1 MTWTTLPKKTTFHID
16 ILIKSNIDWNFL
28 NHPGVVPSFNMTSIK
43 LINISQSDMFS
54 VNLGRETRR
63 MNFQHFTTTLLLH
76 QTCSFQWK
84 SASLSYQKRLCVCMY
99 SHMCRVSW
107 LDDWCYNNKFILE
120 NAEKQIFDFLH
131 RFFKTWRQQ
140 YSSIQ
145 MVNSMLHLE
154 ERNSWK
160 PWYFLYTSL

>member
-1 MTWTTLPKKTTFHID
+1 MAEYPAYCTCFCNSFLSVEDGISEGISTSRASDNNGQWYNMAVFYRYVSLVPLIVSLMYPVPPSTTFHID

-84 SASLSYQKRLCVCMY
+84 SASLSCQKRLCVCMY
-99 SHMCRVSW
+99 SQS
-107 LDDWCYNNKFILE
+107 L
-120 NAEKQIFDFLH
+120 APP
-131 RFFKTWRQQ
+131 FF
-140 YSSIQ
+140 
-145 MVNSMLHLE
+145 
-154 ERNSWK
+154 
-160 PWYFLYTSL
+160 SLTQ